1 MKKRKAKRYY
11 EGGDILDIDREP
23 LRDSS
28 GEIVRSSSGEAVMS
42 GSTPTRAKQYQEDID
57 LGRRMRE
64 QRDAEAMDAASLR
77 PTRTPVAE
85 ASPVRKPPV
94 LSGANIQ
101 DREDT
106 GVGLLAGLRPTVKPP
121 VKAPKVPVKAPA
133 PVSMGRAAM
142 GKTAAQESEAEMRR
156 QGIAKTRDLESK
168 AKSQALETVNPEMN
182 LIGGLPLR
190 GLRAA
195 GAGMSSRLAPAQ
207 AARRGERTL
216 EPAEKYMGE
225 VEMVME
231 RNRRRMLPNQRGGEG
246 VITPPAQPFA
256 ERNKRRILTEASK
269 SGETI
274 KVAPRPYQRSTKGDA
289 VDLDEIRMGSDYM
302 RKGGKVK
309 KYKSGG
315 SVSSA
320 SKRADGIAMRGKTRG
335 KYI

>member
-11 EGGDILDIDREP
+11 EGGDIPDIDREP

-42 GSTPTRAKQYQEDID
+42 GGTPTRARQEDID

-64 QRDAEAMDAASLR
+64 QRDAEAMDIASLR
-77 PTRTPVAE
+77 PTRASVAE
-85 ASPVRKPPV
+85 TSPVRKPPV
-94 LSGANIQ
+94 LSGTNIQ

-106 GVGLLAGLRPTVKPP
+106 GVGLLAGLKPP
-121 VKAPKVPVKAPA
+121 VKAPVKAPTKAPA
-133 PVSMGRAAM
+133 PVSMGRTAM

-182 LIGGLPLR
+182 LLGGPALR

-195 GAGMSSRLAPAQ
+195 GAGMASRLAPAQ

-246 VITPPAQPFA
+246 VITPPAKPFP

-274 KVAPRPYQRSTKGDA
+274 KVAPRPYQRSTKGDT
-289 VDLDEIRMGSDYM
+289 VDLDEIRMGSDFM
-302 RKGGKVK
+302 KKGGRVK
-309 KYKSGG
+309 AYKSGG

-320 SKRADGIAMRGKTRG
+320 SKRADGIATKGKTRG
-335 KYI
+335 RYI